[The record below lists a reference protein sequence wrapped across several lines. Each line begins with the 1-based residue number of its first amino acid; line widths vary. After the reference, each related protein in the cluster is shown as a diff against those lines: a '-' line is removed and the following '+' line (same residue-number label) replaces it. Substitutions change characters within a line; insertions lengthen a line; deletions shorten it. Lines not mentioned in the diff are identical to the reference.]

1 MLTDSTPDEEEEVGA
16 VKTPAQ
22 EDEADPP
29 EPFEWTPPGHP
40 DHPDYV
46 ATEAVEGSTDADTS
60 DVAAN
65 NGNGDAAQE

>member
-1 MLTDSTPDEEEEVGA
+1 

-40 DHPDYV
+40 DHPD
-46 ATEAVEGSTDADTS
+46 TAVDNEGAAAPADGY
-60 DVAAN
+60 AA
-65 NGNGDAAQE
+65 A